1 MDSCHRLVTVLLCFA
16 SRYILTFSG
25 YISMKDYGQSDC
37 TIPWGYLILANRIG
51 QDNKDLDFIDYMF

>member
-1 MDSCHRLVTVLLCFA
+1 
-16 SRYILTFSG
+16 
-25 YISMKDYGQSDC
+25 MKDYGQSDC